1 MRKYKAA
8 QKLSEEQFRRQ
19 TGVKKATF
27 EKMLELLTG
36 AEKEKRKQG
45 GKPNNLALGD
55 RLLMCLEYLREYRTY
70 FHIAQSYG
78 VSESTCYR
86 NCIWVENVLVKAT
99 EFTLPSRKTYLDD
112 HTIEVVVVDATET
125 PIQRPQKNNV
135 STTQVK
141 RSDTHLKHK

>member
-8 QKLSEEQFRRQ
+8 QKLPDEQFRRQ
-19 TGVKKATF
+19 TGVKKATY
-27 EKMLELLTG
+27 ERMLKLLTE

-45 GKPNNLALGD
+45 GKPNNLTLGD

-86 NCIWVENVLVKAT
+86 NCVWVENILVKAK
-99 EFTLPSRKTYLDD
+99 EFTLPSRKAYIDD
-112 HTIEVVVVDATET
+112 HTIEVIVVDATET
-125 PIQRPQKNNV
+125 PIQRPQKNNE
-135 STTQVK
+135 STTQV
-141 RSDTHLKHK
+141 RRNVIHSKHK